1 MTCLLQSYKS
11 FGMRLGQLTGGLLTY
26 RAANAS
32 GGFGRPRVTQLESL
46 SDSFLF
52 GKLSEEFNLSSGG
65 SGSDADQQA
74 R

>member
-1 MTCLLQSYKS
+1 MVESQLDEVLPTDKGRLLKVGS
-11 FGMRLGQLTGGLLTY
+11 
-26 RAANAS
+26 
-32 GGFGRPRVTQLESL
+32 GRPRVTQLESL